1 MTAVLRQRNF
11 ALLWSGQLISSLG
24 DWVLWIALPFF
35 IYEQTGSAL
44 ATGAM
49 FVVQTLP
56 PILFASLAGVFADR
70 WDRRWTMVIAD
81 TTRALILLL
90 MLIAIHP
97 GWLWILYPLAF
108 VDSIVEQFFKP
119 AKNAL
124 IPSVVGKEHLLAANR
139 LNSLSGDLT
148 MLIGPALGGSL
159 IGVIGIANVILIDS
173 FSFLFSAGMIYLI
186 RLLPAEQ
193 EVTSEEPIAN
203 TPAVTSIW
211 QEWLAGFRQ
220 VKHERLLFAIFTIMG
235 VAMLGQGLISV
246 SWVVFVRENLAGG
259 PFEYG
264 IVQVAVAAGGI
275 LGAFLLGKL
284 SRILSPGYL
293 IAFSGMLVGLL
304 LLSTFNLPY
313 LPVILALQLLGGIAS
328 VGFFVTTNT
337 LLQSNTP
344 NHYLGRVFGAYETT
358 SALLMLCGQGLA
370 AALGDRL
377 STLLLLDVAAGFY
390 FLSGVVALLMLIR
403 VPSISTSELHNP
415 IENHNSLRA
424 QQEDF

>member
-11 ALLWSGQLISSLG
+11 ALLWSGQMISSLG

-35 IYEQTGSAL
+35 VYEQTGSAL

-56 PILFASLAGVFADR
+56 PILFGSLAGVFADR

-90 MLIAIHP
+90 MLIAIRP

-148 MLIGPALGGSL
+148 MLIGPALGGTL

-186 RLLPAEQ
+186 RGLPAKEEAVK
-193 EVTSEEPIAN
+193 EVANEEPIAN
-203 TPAVTSIW
+203 TRAVTSIRR
-211 QEWLAGFRQ
+211 EWLAGFRQ

-304 LLSTFNLPY
+304 LLSTFNLPS
-313 LPVILALQLLGGIAS
+313 LPVILSLQFLAGIAS

-358 SALLMLCGQGLA
+358 SALLILCGQGLA

-377 STLLLLDVAAGFY
+377 STLLLLDAAAGFY
-390 FLSGVVALLMLIR
+390 FLSGVVALILLTGTL
-403 VPSISTSELHNP
+403 SFSTPRLP
-415 IENHNSLRA
+415 L
-424 QQEDF
+424 